1 METKFEL
8 TQEQI
13 EALENLKSA
22 LEDIKEFVL
31 KVWQVIQE
39 ACRKAL
45 EIFHAMFT
53 KFARFLFK
61 MRLLKMNFPYWLANL
76 IAEYSPW
83 LWAWRWGFGWISQ

>member
-1 METKFEL
+1 METKIEL

-22 LEDIKEFVL
+22 LKNISEVIL
-31 KVWQVIQE
+31 NAWHVIQE

-53 KFARFLFK
+53 KLARILFK
-61 MRLLKMNFPYWLANL
+61 VRLLKMKFPYWLANL

-83 LWAWRWGFGWISQ
+83 MWAWRWGFGWISQ